1 MSPVSLAALLGFFF
15 VPALGQSSSSCST
28 TLTPTNSI
36 QPSIASGYQ
45 VALVATGLTDPRSIE
60 FDSVGNLLVLQAGAG
75 IESLQL
81 QDNGGTCVSVKSK
94 KTVVQASAV
103 SPILYPYFITET
115 SYAAQSWYCI
125 VTRWGNALRFF
136 SRSSLFLGVRSSKL
150 HCQHDQ
156 QDHSGGYEYR

>member
-1 MSPVSLAALLGFFF
+1 MRMSPVFLLSALLGFFF
-15 VPALGQSSSSCST
+15 VPALGQASSSCST

-36 QPSIASGYQ
+36 KPSIASGYR

-60 FDSVGNLLVLQAGAG
+60 FDSAGNLLVVQAGAG

-103 SPILYPYFITET
+103 SRI
-115 SYAAQSWYCI
+115 
-125 VTRWGNALRFF
+125 R
-136 SRSSLFLGVRSSKL
+136 
-150 HCQHDQ
+150 
-156 QDHSGGYEYR
+156 

>member
-15 VPALGQSSSSCST
+15 VPALGLSSSSCST
-28 TLTPTNSI
+28 SLTPTNSI

-60 FDSVGNLLVLQAGAG
+60 FDSAGNLLVLQAGAG

-103 SPILYPYFITET
+103 SSVLY
-115 SYAAQSWYCI
+115 A
-125 VTRWGNALRFF
+125 
-136 SRSSLFLGVRSSKL
+136 
-150 HCQHDQ
+150 
-156 QDHSGGYEYR
+156 

>member
-1 MSPVSLAALLGFFF
+1 MFEGLNFSNKVSWRMSPVSLAALLGFFF

-81 QDNGGTCVSVKSK
+81 QDDGGTCVSVKSK
-94 KTVVQASAV
+94 KTVVRASAV
-103 SPILYPYFITET
+103 SHVLY
-115 SYAAQSWYCI
+115 A
-125 VTRWGNALRFF
+125 
-136 SRSSLFLGVRSSKL
+136 
-150 HCQHDQ
+150 
-156 QDHSGGYEYR
+156 